1 MSEYIDNTSKRKE
14 IIKNILK
21 ALNAGKSIEDVRQEF
36 KGLLEDVDAAS
47 ITEVEQMLIE
57 EGTPAE
63 EIQRLC
69 DVHATF
75 FRNSLDKQA
84 SPESMPGHPIHTFQ
98 AENRAV
104 IGVLDEL
111 QRKFE
116 VYMNRPDQGTHQ
128 ALKQQ
133 LARLMEY
140 DRHFVRKENLL
151 FSVLERYGFFGPSQ
165 VMWGIHNDIR
175 NLWKNLSRMVEL
187 PHPPSIG
194 NMKEVLSQL
203 DTTIREMIYKED
215 KILFPTALERLSPED
230 WQHIR
235 EQEPEVGY
243 AYIEAGTGWATS
255 LKNDQKPV
263 PVAQKETPP
272 AHVKDL
278 IPLKTGALT
287 STQIDL
293 LLRTLPVDV
302 TLVDEK
308 DEVRYFSQTR
318 ERIFQRSPAIIGRKV
333 QNCHPPQSIG
343 KVQQILDDFKAG
355 RRDVAE
361 FWIQMQGKFIVI
373 QYFALR
379 DEQGKYKGTIEVS
392 QEASHLRSLQGEKRL
407 LDDVPSTKESK

>member
-21 ALNAGKSIEDVRQEF
+21 ALNSGKSIEEVREEF
-36 KGLLEDVDAAS
+36 KGLLDDVDAAS

-75 FRNSLDKQA
+75 FRDSLDRQA
-84 SPESMPGHPIHTFQ
+84 SPESIPGHPIYTFQ

-116 VYMNRPDQGTHQ
+116 AYMNRPDQGTHQ

-140 DRHFVRKENLL
+140 DRHYIRKENLL

-175 NLWKNLSRMVEL
+175 NLWKSLNRMVEM
-187 PHPPSIG
+187 PHPPPIA
-194 NMKEVLSQL
+194 NMKEILSQL

-215 KILFPTALERLSPED
+215 KILFPTALERLTPED
-230 WQHIR
+230 WQHIQ

-243 AYIEAGTGWATS
+243 AFIEAGTRWTTP
-255 LKNDQKPV
+255 KKDDRKPAS
-263 PVAQKETPP
+263 VAEKEIPP
-272 AHVKDL
+272 AGKEGL
-278 IPLKTGALT
+278 ISLQTGALT
-287 STQIDL
+287 VSQIDV
-293 LLRTLPVDV
+293 LLRSLPVDV
-302 TLVDEK
+302 TLVDEN

-361 FWIQMQGKFIVI
+361 FWIQMQEKFIVI
-373 QYFALR
+373 QYYALR

-392 QEASHLRSLQGEKRL
+392 QDASHLRSLQGEKRL
-407 LDDVPSTKESK
+407 LDDTPSTQESK